1 MFLQFVSQKLMK
13 EYLIG
18 QRLRR
23 NAWYWLVRFPNWL
36 EVVIEAN
43 CLELPDQIQENA
55 VRLTCLLTIKALKYS
70 LSPRRQDGW
79 GGGPGPP
86 PSRGGCRIGISS
98 IGIGGYRNI
107 RRLGRTVVR
116 CSTILW
122 LDQRVGEDG
131 GEAGD
136 VVGSLQSSTISW
148 SGTRL
153 SWKKYRWLWE
163 WFKSRVRSD
172 QSKSSLTRLSI
183 SLVGMGSASLSF
195 LVNLFTPHNSNTVLN
210 RIEWNPSV
218 ANSMTHISHFVDL
231 DAVSS
236 SHLSPRVPRTRE
248 VRIRTKQK
256 RPVRKALKYQKYR
269 FSSLRSTPLQSG
281 PCWRFFPGRKLQGH
295 SPPGTRARCSAR
307 CPRTASMTSS
317 PPSRP
322 CCPHPRPPPPWTRLE
337 LAALECLACFHYSW
351 NVQLL
356 QLKICGSFAVKICTP
371 VISKQLPQDCG
382 RNPPN
387 LEVVNKEHVEDEIFH
402 LKTRFGHRICKFNRS
417 GKQISN

>member
-1 MFLQFVSQKLMK
+1 MFLQSFSQKLMK
-13 EYLIG
+13 EYL
-18 QRLRR
+18 RLRR
-23 NAWYWLVRFPNWL
+23 IAWCWLVRFPNWL
-36 EVVIEAN
+36 EVVIEAT

-55 VRLTCLLTIKALKYS
+55 VRLICLLTIKALKYS

-79 GGGPGPP
+79 GERPGPP
-86 PSRGGCRIGISS
+86 PSQSGCRIGISS
-98 IGIGGYRNI
+98 IGIGGYWNI
-107 RRLGRTVVR
+107 RGLGTGTVVR

-236 SHLSPRVPRTRE
+236 SHLSPRTPRTRE
-248 VRIRTKQK
+248 VRMRTKQK
-256 RPVRKALKYQKYR
+256 RAVRKALKYQKYR
-269 FSSLRSTPLQSG
+269 FSSFRST
-281 PCWRFFPGRKLQGH
+281 H
-295 SPPGTRARCSAR
+295 T
-307 CPRTASMTSS
+307 TSS
-317 PPSRP
+317 KWAMLEILSR
-322 CCPHPRPPPPWTRLE
+322 
-337 LAALECLACFHYSW
+337 
-351 NVQLL
+351 
-356 QLKICGSFAVKICTP
+356 
-371 VISKQLPQDCG
+371 
-382 RNPPN
+382 
-387 LEVVNKEHVEDEIFH
+387 
-402 LKTRFGHRICKFNRS
+402 
-417 GKQISN
+417 